1 MSNNNG
7 KVLLGVLAGVAVGA
21 TLGILFAPDKGS
33 NTRKKISKKGED
45 YAEGLEDK
53 FNEFIESVTQKF
65 ESLKQEAEV
74 AAQNGQA
81 AVEDAKD
88 AVKKAV
94 K

>member
-1 MSNNNG
+1 MPKDWKINSMNLL
-7 KVLLGVLAGVAVGA
+7 KVL
-21 TLGILFAPDKGS
+21 
-33 NTRKKISKKGED
+33 
-45 YAEGLEDK
+45 
-53 FNEFIESVTQKF
+53 TQKF
-65 ESLKQEAEV
+65 KSLKQEAEV

>member
-33 NTRKKISKKGED
+33 NIRKKISKKGED